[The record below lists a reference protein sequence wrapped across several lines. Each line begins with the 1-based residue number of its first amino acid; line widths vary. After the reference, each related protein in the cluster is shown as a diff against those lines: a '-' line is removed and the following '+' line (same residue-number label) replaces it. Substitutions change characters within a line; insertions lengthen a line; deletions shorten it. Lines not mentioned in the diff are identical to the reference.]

1 MQNGFVETLLGA
13 AVVAVAAFFF
23 YYGWSS
29 TGAGTVSGYE
39 VIARFDKIDGVS
51 VGTDVRMSG
60 IKIGSVTSQDLDQK
74 TYRALVKMNIK
85 QGIAVPEDSSI
96 KVSTEGLLGGT
107 YLAVSPGGSDEMMKA
122 GAEFE
127 TTQGSV
133 DLLNLAVTSMLG
145 GGDEKKKEEAPPSAP
160 APAPATP
167 Q

>member
-39 VIARFDKIDGVS
+39 VIGRFDRIDGVS

-60 IKIGSVTSQDLDQK
+60 IKVGSVTAQELDQK

-85 QGIAVPEDSSI
+85 QGIAVPVDSSI
-96 KVSTEGLLGGT
+96 KVATEGLLGGT

-122 GAEFE
+122 GGEFE

-133 DLLNLAVTSMLG
+133 DLLNLAVQSMLG
-145 GGDEKKKEEAPPSAP
+145 GGDEKKKEDAPPSQP
-160 APAPATP
+160 APVPSTP

>member
-23 YYGWSS
+23 YYGWST

-39 VIARFDKIDGVS
+39 VTGRFDRIDGVS

-60 IKIGSVTSQDLDQK
+60 IKIGSVTAQDLDQK

-96 KVSTEGLLGGT
+96 KVATEGLLGGT

-122 GAEFE
+122 GSEFE

-133 DLLNLAVTSMLG
+133 DLLNLAVQSMLG
-145 GGDEKKKEEAPPSAP
+145 GGGDKKEETTPPSQP
-160 APAPATP
+160 APVPSTP

>member
-39 VIARFDKIDGVS
+39 VVGRFDRIDGVS

-60 IKIGSVTSQDLDQK
+60 IKIGSVTAQDLDQK

-85 QGIAVPEDSSI
+85 QGIAVPVDSSI
-96 KVSTEGLLGGT
+96 KVATEGLLGGT

-122 GAEFE
+122 GSEFE

-133 DLLNLAVTSMLG
+133 DLLNLAVQSMLG
-145 GGDEKKKEEAPPSAP
+145 GGEDKKEEAPPSQP
-160 APAPATP
+160 APAPSTP

>member
-60 IKIGSVTSQDLDQK
+60 IKIGSVTMQDLDLK

-85 QGIAVPEDSSI
+85 QGISVPQDSSI
-96 KVSTEGLLGGT
+96 KVATEGLLGGT
-107 YLAVSPGGSDEMMKA
+107 YLSVSPGGSDDMMTP
-122 GAEFE
+122 GSEFE

-133 DLLNLAVTSMLG
+133 DLLNLAVQAMLG
-145 GGDEKKKEEAPPSAP
+145 GGDEKKEEAPAP
-160 APAPATP
+160 NSPAPATP